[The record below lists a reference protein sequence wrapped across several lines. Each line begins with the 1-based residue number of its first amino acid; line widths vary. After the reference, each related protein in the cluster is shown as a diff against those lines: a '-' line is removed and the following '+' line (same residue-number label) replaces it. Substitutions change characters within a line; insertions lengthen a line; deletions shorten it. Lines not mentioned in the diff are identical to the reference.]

1 MQIENIEK
9 LRSILRTILEVSDD
23 VPIEHVRQISCRRW
37 DSLAQVTMVAA
48 IESEFKVCITG
59 REYERLTSFSA
70 IQLLLE
76 EKGL

>member
-1 MQIENIEK
+1 MQLKNLVK
-9 LRSILRTILEVSDD
+9 LRSILRTILEISDD
-23 VPIEHVRQISCRRW
+23 DKVEFVQQITFRRW
-37 DSLAQVTMVAA
+37 DSLAQVMMVAA

-59 REYERLTSFSA
+59 SESERITSFSA